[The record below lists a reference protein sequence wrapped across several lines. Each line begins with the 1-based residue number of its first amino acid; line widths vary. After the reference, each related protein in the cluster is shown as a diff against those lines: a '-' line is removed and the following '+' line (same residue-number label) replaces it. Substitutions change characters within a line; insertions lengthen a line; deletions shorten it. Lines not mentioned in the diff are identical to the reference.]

1 MTVRR
6 RGWPGKAPRVR
17 GFAILA
23 LGLGV
28 LGVVGGCGRLLDSV
42 PPRPAAID
50 DPAVAEAPFP
60 RLAEVPA
67 RPRLG
72 YTLEQRRAIAEGLVA
87 DRDNARHQGD
97 ELRRATG
104 RPALPPAP
112 PLPAQEP
119 PRASPPPDP
128 AADLAI
134 AYVEDSLARDA
145 DDGSLGDFLDGLER
159 LPPGI
164 DAAVVQAGVAA
175 MPPLEGMPGAGGLPL
190 HVVFPHGSAALG
202 PDAEER
208 LRAAGA
214 ALREAT
220 GPVVVSAGGARAG
233 PGELATAGL
242 AMQRA
247 QRVAAV
253 LVAAGLDAGRIS
265 FDAGGEMGGDGDE
278 VIVYQPD
285 GGSG

>member
-1 MTVRR
+1 MAHRA
-6 RGWPGKAPRVR
+6 G
-17 GFAILA
+17 GFAILVIGHC
-23 LGLGV
+23 GLV
-28 LGVVGGCGRLLDSV
+28 TLGGCSELLDSV

-50 DPAVAEAPFP
+50 DPAVAATPYP

-67 RPRLG
+67 RPRLT
-72 YTLEQRRAIAEGLVA
+72 YTLEQRRTIAEGLVA
-87 DRDNARHQGD
+87 DRDNARHRGD
-97 ELRRATG
+97 ELRQATG
-104 RPALPPAP
+104 RPPLPAAP
-112 PLPAQEP
+112 PLPPRP
-119 PRASPPPDP
+119 PKKASDPPDP

-164 DAAVVQAGVAA
+164 DAAAAQAGTAA
-175 MPPLEGMPGAGGLPL
+175 LPPMEDTLIPDGLPL
-190 HVVFPHGSAALG
+190 HVIFQAGSADLD